1 MHVEVLDWFGG
12 TDTRKEGA
20 GALGPAWAGA
30 TPIPVCGALFLS
42 AALMGDSQA
51 EERVGAGPQ
60 RGLWGKGRE
69 GSLGRPWDPRTP
81 AASLAWG
88 HSQMEAVPQELGT
101 CVCVC
106 ARARACVYVCVYPML
121 GGGRCSWCPL

>member
-1 MHVEVLDWFGG
+1 M
-12 TDTRKEGA
+12 
-20 GALGPAWAGA
+20 
-30 TPIPVCGALFLS
+30 PVCGALFLS

-60 RGLWGKGRE
+60 RGLWGMGRE
-69 GSLGRPWDPRTP
+69 GSLGRLWDPRTP

-106 ARARACVYVCVYPML
+106 VRICVCVYPML
-121 GGGRCSWCPL
+121 GGGGCLWCPL